1 MLVLQQLQVLPAGA
15 KFKIMD
21 LHRCVLE
28 GSISQFD
35 KSLLF
40 DTSKKAEEYEK
51 VWSRFHVTLIDII
64 IEYNVNTDFNSDI
77 QYKCETSVTWI
88 INVR

>member
-1 MLVLQQLQVLPAGA
+1 MIVQQQLQVLPAGA
-15 KFKIMD
+15 RFKIMD
-21 LHRCVLE
+21 LHRCVME

-51 VWSRFHVTLIDII
+51 VWSRFHVTLIDVEIW
-64 IEYNVNTDFNSDI
+64 ERTEI
-77 QYKCETSVTWI
+77 QYGVTWI